1 MSTLASSLTKPKVS
15 SFVRTT
21 LDKLLYLT
29 SIAVFFGAWTYAIKT
44 YGWFLGLTF
53 GWIPSVFLGIIIA
66 ILVPPI
72 LVILI
77 WIAVLIGMLLL
88 NSR

>member
-1 MSTLASSLTKPKVS
+1 MSSLVSSLNKPKVV

-21 LDKLLYLT
+21 LDKLLYVT
-29 SIAVFFGAWTYAIKT
+29 SIAVFFGAWIFAVKT

-66 ILVPPI
+66 VLVPPV

-77 WIAVLIGMLLL
+77 WVTVLLGMLLL